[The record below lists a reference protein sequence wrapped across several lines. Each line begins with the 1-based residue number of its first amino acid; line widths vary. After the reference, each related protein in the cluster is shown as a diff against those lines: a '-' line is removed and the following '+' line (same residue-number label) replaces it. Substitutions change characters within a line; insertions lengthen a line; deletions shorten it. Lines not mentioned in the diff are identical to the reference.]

1 MKSQTFL
8 EQVAHNDFVMDA
20 VIGLGYPTVTMQNV
34 SGIFYNMV
42 SEGLVER
49 PVFGFYFK
57 RRKTF
62 ANTTGAYGEITLG
75 GSDPTHFVG
84 QLSYVP
90 VVDEGYWQIKMDGL
104 KIGGQISEF
113 CSGG

>member
-1 MKSQTFL
+1 
-8 EQVAHNDFVMDA
+8 MDA

-42 SEGLVER
+42 SEGLVEQ

-57 RRKTF
+57 RQKTF

-75 GSDPTHFVG
+75 GSDPTHYDG

-90 VVDEGYWQIKMDGL
+90 VVGKGYWQIKMDGL

>member
-1 MKSQTFL
+1 
-8 EQVAHNDFVMDA
+8 MDA

-49 PVFGFYFK
+49 PAFGFYFK

-62 ANTTGAYGEITLG
+62 ANMTSAYGEITLH
-75 GSDPTHFVG
+75 GSDPTHFVR

-90 VVDEGYWQIKMDGL
+90 LLSVRATGRLRWMG
-104 KIGGQISEF
+104 
-113 CSGG
+113 